1 MPIIINAISL
11 FGAFS
16 SVNIMDRFGRKTI
29 VLFGSLTLAI
39 IDIVI
44 GILFVFS
51 EWPPSGI
58 FVFVLLI
65 FYMYIFGLTA
75 GPIVWIYVP

>member
-1 MPIIINAISL
+1 MPIIINSITL
-11 FGAFS
+11 FGALS
-16 SVNIMDRFGRKTI
+16 SVYIMNKFGRKTI

-39 IDIVI
+39 IDIAI

-58 FVFVLLI
+58 FVLVLLI
-65 FYMYIFGLTA
+65 LYMYVFGLTA